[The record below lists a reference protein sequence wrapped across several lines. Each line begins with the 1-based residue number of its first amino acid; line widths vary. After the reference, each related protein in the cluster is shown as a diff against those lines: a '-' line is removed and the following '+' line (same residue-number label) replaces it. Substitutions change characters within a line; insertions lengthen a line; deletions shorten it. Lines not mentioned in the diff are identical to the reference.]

1 MLPFQRIPGLAVV
14 KLLECRL
21 PVHQRKVGA
30 IVLKMAAY
38 AILSVG
44 VSHLKQGVIAV
55 MTSQPLRNFSV
66 AIKTLKGGR
75 ARAELVTTGTLRSP
89 A

>member
-1 MLPFQRIPGLAVV
+1 MV
-14 KLLECRL
+14 KLFECRL

-30 IVLKMAAY
+30 IVLKVAAY

-44 VSHLKQGVIAV
+44 VSHLKQCVIAV
-55 MTSQPLRNFSV
+55 MTSQPLRKFSV

-75 ARAELVTTGTLRSP
+75 ARAELVTAGTLRSP

>member
-1 MLPFQRIPGLAVV
+1 MLPFQRIPGLAMV
-14 KLLECRL
+14 KLLECGL

-55 MTSQPLRNFSV
+55 MTSQPLRNLSM

-75 ARAELVTTGTLRSP
+75 ARAKLVTASALRSP
-89 A
+89 T